1 MIRFITGIYD
11 YLSGHRRV
19 LWISM
24 VLVSLL
30 SVLLIFKVRF
40 SENISDFLPL
50 GSSQQ
55 EALAVYQNIS
65 GANRLYILFSN
76 PDDADGT
83 VEAIDAFESYLL
95 EADSLGWCSDLVTQ
109 FDISRV
115 REITNF
121 VYANVP
127 YFLTEED
134 YARMDSL
141 LAQPGYVQSQMERNR
156 EMLMFPTGGMMVSNI
171 VNDPLALF
179 TPLLSRLQESNP
191 QMSFEMYDGYIFTPD
206 MSRAVV
212 MMNSPFGNSETEYNS
227 KLLAMLYD
235 AIGKMEGDYPQVKAH
250 VVGGPEIAVGN
261 STRIKK
267 DSLIAISLSVVLIIM
282 LVAYSIGSLRNI
294 LLIFLSI
301 GWGWL
306 FAMGGM
312 SIFGGDVSIIV
323 IGISSVV
330 LGIAVNY
337 PLHLIVHLG
346 HNPDVRMT
354 IKEIMAPLV
363 IGNITTVSAF
373 LTLIPLQSA
382 ALRDLGIFAT
392 LLLIGTILFVLL
404 YLPHLVKVKRSGVVE
419 SKLIDRIAGLSP
431 DRNRYIVWGVVV
443 VTIFLSYF
451 SLQTEFD
458 SNMANINYMTQAQR
472 EDMQYFEKLLSN
484 SKSSTTKEVYL
495 LSSGSSFDEAL
506 LKNGE
511 MVKAVE
517 ELIAEGLVESYKGV
531 FPFLASKEEQGR
543 RLAMWRDFVSEHKE
557 LLTRGISSAAMH
569 CGFSQNA
576 FAGFNSLVGKT
587 DAMKPQDI
595 GYFAPIT
602 SLLLSQNVT
611 SVESTSKSYIVNR
624 LNVEGE
630 NVEKIKSM
638 FEGAFDVAGMNSALS
653 KNLSDNFNYIGW
665 ACSIIVF
672 IFLWFSFGRIELAI
686 IAFLPMAVS
695 WIWILGIMAIF
706 GIKFN
711 IVNVILATFIFGQGD
726 DYTIFMTEGC
736 QHEYSYRRPIL
747 ASYKG
752 SILQSALIMFVGIGT
767 LIISK
772 HPAMRSLA
780 EVTIIGML
788 SVVLM
793 SYIIPPF
800 LFRWITT
807 RDGLPRKY
815 PLTLRSVLFGVPS
828 DPVEQVIG
836 RYIYKGLAL
845 TRAVRENLRKF
856 DTAPVEGIYQ
866 DKGYGECAILM
877 ALLHPDRKV
886 VARIEDDDRRRIAQ
900 VAADNFVDNIEF
912 I

>member
-1 MIRFITGIYD
+1 MIKFITGIYD
-11 YLSGHRRV
+11 YLSRHTKV

-24 VLVSLL
+24 LLVSVL
-30 SVLLIFKVRF
+30 SVLLIFKVKF

-76 PDDADGT
+76 PDDAECT
-83 VEAIDAFESYLL
+83 VEAIDAFEDYLT
-95 EADSLGWCSDLVTQ
+95 EADTLGWCSDMVTQ

-115 REITNF
+115 REITDF
-121 VYANVP
+121 VYGNIP
-127 YFLTEED
+127 YFLTEGD
-134 YARMDSL
+134 YVRMDSL
-141 LAQPGYVQSQMERNR
+141 LSLPGYVESQMERNK

-179 TPLLSRLQESNP
+179 TPLLARLQESNP

-227 KLLAMLYD
+227 KLLVMLYD
-235 AIGKMEGDYPQVKAH
+235 AIGKMEEVYPQVKAH

-267 DSLIAISLSVVLIIM
+267 DSLVAIALSVVLIVM

-404 YLPHLVKVKRSGVVE
+404 YLPHLVKVKRSGEVE
-419 SKLIDRIAGLSP
+419 NKLIDRIAGLSP
-431 DRNRYIVWGVVV
+431 DRNRYIVGGVIV

-506 LKNGE
+506 SKNGE
-511 MVKAVE
+511 MVKALQKLVD
-517 ELIAEGLVESYKGV
+517 EGLVESYKGV
-531 FPFLASKEEQGR
+531 FPFLASMEEQGR

-557 LLTRGISSAAMH
+557 MLTRGISSAAVH
-569 CGFSQNA
+569 SGFSPNA
-576 FAGFNSLVGKT
+576 FSGFNSLVE
-587 DAMKPQDI
+587 DAADLEPQDI

-611 SVESTSKSYIVNR
+611 TVESTSRSYIVNR

-638 FEGAFDVAGMNSALS
+638 FDGAFDVAGMNSALS

-672 IFLWFSFGRIELAI
+672 IFLWFSFGRLELAI

-695 WIWILGIMAIF
+695 WIWILGIMAIM

-780 EVTIIGML
+780 EVTIIGMF

-807 RDGLPRKY
+807 KDGNPRKY
-815 PLTLRSVLFGVPS
+815 PLTLRSVLFGEPS
-828 DPVEQVIG
+828 DPADKVIG
-836 RYIYKGLAL
+836 RYIYKGLAIS
-845 TRAVRENLRKF
+845 RAVKENLRKF
-856 DTAPVEGIYQ
+856 DATLFDGVYQ
-866 DKGYGECAILM
+866 DNGYGECAILM
-877 ALLHPDRKV
+877 ALLNPDRKV
-886 VARIEDDDRRRIAQ
+886 VARIEDDDRRRIAE